1 MIKAEPITIL
11 RFLSNYYDI
20 LRDLY
25 QAQHDEGII
34 RREVLQSV
42 CDKYEHEVQNQLR
55 EYKVLRST
63 NEDFEMRDVYYK
75 LFEFVFHEFKP
86 MLPEK
91 IEKFNLSIN
100 ELFRKIRE
108 GINGE
113 PKILGERV
121 RNLSDEIRS
130 FLENIENNTTRL
142 LQETRDLKA
151 NVEKID
157 YKEKVYK
164 ASHWIEHYILPLN
177 RILDINYSES
187 IANRLV
193 SISDFSN
200 QYRLNFQDENI
211 RVQFEKLYNQL
222 IQTNDDLL
230 RQSKILTNEL
240 LPLIERI
247 RTESLILTGW
257 IEFLRNPY
265 KVETPHLLKSNRG
278 TPYSHTIFLNTKEFF
293 EQFSDEEEVI
303 FEEEIPSMEKWIFN
317 KNLYKSKLKEEGPVE
332 DFFGWSADLIRQ
344 EYKVI
349 DPDKFF
355 SMATLLFEE
364 DVTIEYPNK
373 SEHSQVRS
381 GEYVY
386 KVPKIKVS

>member
-1 MIKAEPITIL
+1 
-11 RFLSNYYDI
+11 
-20 LRDLY
+20 
-25 QAQHDEGII
+25 
-34 RREVLQSV
+34 
-42 CDKYEHEVQNQLR
+42 
-55 EYKVLRST
+55 
-63 NEDFEMRDVYYK
+63 
-75 LFEFVFHEFKP
+75 

-100 ELFRKIRE
+100 ELFRKIKE

-187 IANRLV
+187 IASRLV
-193 SISDFSN
+193 GISDFSN
-200 QYRLNFQDENI
+200 QYRLNFSDENI

-278 TPYSHTIFLNTKEFF
+278 LPYSHTIFLNTKEFF
-293 EQFSDEEEVI
+293 EQFADEDEVV

-317 KNLYKSKLKEEGPVE
+317 KNMYKAKLKEEGPVE
-332 DFFGWSADLIRQ
+332 DFFGWSAQLIRE
-344 EYKVI
+344 EYKVV

-355 SMATLLFEE
+355 SMAILLFEE
-364 DVTIEYPNK
+364 DVNIEYSGK
-373 SEHSQVRS
+373 GEHSQIRS
-381 GEYVY
+381 GEYLY

>member
-20 LRDLY
+20 LKELY
-25 QAQHDEGII
+25 HAQHEEGII
-34 RREVLQSV
+34 RREVLQRV
-42 CDKYEHEVQNQLR
+42 CDEHEHEIQNQLK
-55 EYKVLRST
+55 EYKILRST

-91 IEKFNLSIN
+91 IEKFNSSIN
-100 ELFRKIRE
+100 SLFRKISE
-108 GINGE
+108 GINDD
-113 PKILGERV
+113 PKILSERI

-151 NVEKID
+151 NVEKIT

-164 ASHWIEHYILPLN
+164 ASHWIEHYIIPLN

-187 IANRLV
+187 IASRLV
-193 SISDFSN
+193 NISVFSN
-200 QYRLNFQDENI
+200 QLRLNFNDESI
-211 RVQFEKLYNQL
+211 RQQFEKLYNQL

-230 RQSKILTNEL
+230 KQSKILTNEL

-265 KVETPHLLKSNRG
+265 KVETPRLLKSNRG
-278 TPYSHTIFLNTKEFF
+278 VPYSHTIFLNTKEFF
-293 EQFSDEEEVI
+293 EQFTDEDEVT
-303 FEEEIPSMEKWIFN
+303 FEEEIPQMEKWIFN
-317 KNLYKSKLKEEGPVE
+317 KIGYKQKLKDEGKVE
-332 DFFGWSADLIRQ
+332 DFFSWSAELIKQ
-344 EYKVI
+344 EYKDI

-355 SMATLLFEE
+355 SMAILLFEE
-364 DVTIEYPNK
+364 DVKIDYPAK
-373 SEHSQVRS
+373 ASHSRIRS
-381 GEYVY
+381 GEYIY
-386 KVPKIKVS
+386 NVPKIIVS

>member
-1 MIKAEPITIL
+1 MIKAEPISIL

-25 QAQHDEGII
+25 QAQQQEGII

-42 CDKYEHEVQNQLR
+42 CEKYEHEVQNQLK
-55 EYKVLRST
+55 EYKILRPT
-63 NEDFEMRDVYYK
+63 NEDFEMRDVYFK

-108 GINGE
+108 GINND
-113 PKILGERV
+113 PKILGERI

-151 NVEKID
+151 NVEKIN
-157 YKEKVYK
+157 YREKVYK
-164 ASHWIEHYILPLN
+164 ASHWIEHYIIPLN

-187 IANRLV
+187 IANRLLQV
-193 SISDFSN
+193 SDFSN
-200 QYRLNFQDENI
+200 QYRLNFDDETI

-230 RQSKILTNEL
+230 KQSKILTNEL

-265 KVETPHLLKSNRG
+265 KVRTPELLKSSRG
-278 TPYSHTIFLNTKEFF
+278 IPYSHTIFLNTKEFF
-293 EQFSDEEEVI
+293 EQFADEDEVV

-317 KNLYKSKLKEEGPVE
+317 KNLYKSKLKEEGTVE
-332 DFFGWSADLIRQ
+332 DFFNWSAHLIKE
-344 EYKVI
+344 EYKVVE
-349 DPDKFF
+349 PDKFF

-364 DVTIEYPNK
+364 DITIDYPK
-373 SEHSQVRS
+373 KASHSKIRS
-381 GEYVY
+381 GEYIY
-386 KVPKIKVS
+386 KVPKIQVS